1 LTPHSYGDGGVTEIR
16 SARRGPD
23 DGIEESR
30 AMTYRSFVLGAASLA
45 AGLLVSGQV
54 AAQSMTQPM
63 TAAPMPSAGMPAQT
77 MPAQP
82 APAPAVGN
90 TDCNAIQATLAERKA
105 LVGRAN
111 AASTSKKKMTPQE
124 ACGLFNKL
132 VSNGAAG
139 MKWITANKEW
149 CSIPDSFS
157 VGFKAD
163 HEKVTGIRT
172 QICGVAAQAT
182 KMEAQARAQAQNGG
196 GGGLLGGPGLSGSFK
211 LPQGA
216 L

>member
-1 LTPHSYGDGGVTEIR
+1 
-16 SARRGPD
+16 
-23 DGIEESR
+23 
-30 AMTYRSFVLGAASLA
+30 MTYRSFVLGAAALT

-54 AAQSMTQPM
+54 TAQSMMQPM
-63 TAAPMPSAGMPAQT
+63 PGQMPGAAMPGAGAPAQT
-77 MPAQP
+77 MPVQP
-82 APAPAVGN
+82 APAPAPAPSAGN
-90 TDCNAIQATLAERKA
+90 TDCNAIQSTLAERKA

-139 MKWITANKEW
+139 MKWIAANKEW
-149 CSIPDSFS
+149 CSIPDAFS

-163 HEKVTGIRT
+163 HEKVSGIRT
-172 QICGVAAQAT
+172 QICGVAAQAS

-196 GGGLLGGPGLSGSFK
+196 GSGGLLGGPGLSGSFK

>member
-1 LTPHSYGDGGVTEIR
+1 
-16 SARRGPD
+16 
-23 DGIEESR
+23 
-30 AMTYRSFVLGAASLA
+30 MTYRSFVLGAASLA

-54 AAQSMTQPM
+54 TAQSMMQPG
-63 TAAPMPSAGMPAQT
+63 AGMPGAGMSGTGMPGAGMPAQT

-82 APAPAVGN
+82 APAPSAAN

-149 CSIPDSFS
+149 CSIPDAFS

-163 HEKVTGIRT
+163 HEKVSGIRT

-196 GGGLLGGPGLSGSFK
+196 GSGGLLGGPGLSGSFK